1 MSITTIF
8 IYLIYSLILFFI
20 IEYIN
25 KKNINKTNHIIITLI
40 YIILISA
47 LTPNIKENI
56 FLIPILELVIRIL
69 INTYIFEK
77 NFFKQNKEEIKIY
90 IISIITSYL
99 LNRIFINNT
108 NNIIPSIEEIKIII
122 WLLITIY
129 ILKLIKKDLDVTLKT
144 NEKKEEQFTK
154 EYVVVEYAK
163 FKSKYSDNIKP
174 KTKTLIPIIYSIM
187 IYENYYKSNFIRKI
201 DELLFI
207 ITKKPNKFGIMQI
220 NSDKVID
227 DIESINMVIKELEA
241 INNNYK
247 KQKITDTKLI
257 VKDYIQNNKKYSDI
271 INIYNNIIEFN
282 KK

>member
-90 IISIITSYL
+90 IISIISSYL

-108 NNIIPSIEEIKIII
+108 NNVIPSIEEIKVII

-129 ILKLIKKDLDVTLKT
+129 ILKLIKKDLDITLKT
-144 NEKKEEQFTK
+144 NEKKEEIFTK

-187 IYENYYKSNFIRKI
+187 IYENYYKSNFKRKI

>member
-90 IISIITSYL
+90 IISIISSYL

-108 NNIIPSIEEIKIII
+108 NNVIPSIEEIKVII

-129 ILKLIKKDLDVTLKT
+129 ILKLIKKDLDITLKT
-144 NEKKEEQFTK
+144 NEKKEEIFTK